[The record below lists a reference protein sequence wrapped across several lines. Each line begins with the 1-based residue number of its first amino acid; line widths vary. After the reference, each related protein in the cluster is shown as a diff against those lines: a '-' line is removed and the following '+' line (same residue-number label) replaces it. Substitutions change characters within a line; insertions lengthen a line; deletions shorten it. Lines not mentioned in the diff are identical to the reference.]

1 MATTE
6 RLNRF
11 EALKEALPGGRGL
24 EPTGGSKAVP
34 GGAVVA
40 LWLRSTHFVVSPCAR
55 CSPVQPRA
63 HVHCFRETLTDGLHG
78 GLVMVAHDGV
88 RRDSTGRERAAEER
102 LRHLGVAVVAVVA
115 EQHVEDLAVLVDGPV
130 QGAFLRA
137 PVPNEEALVHLPC
150 PAGPS
155 TVLADRRRVPRPE
168 GLDPPQDGPLGDVDA
183 PLGEEHH
190 HAGGG
195 ERVAQL
201 PADRQQDHLRRPTVP
216 REGRHRSRR
225 EGTVAGPTHETLAAG
240 AVAAVAL
247 GGRTPARGT
256 KKHTAWT
263 VPATDDVADS

>member
-1 MATTE
+1 MAEGAARGKLEGKVALVTGSTLGIGRATA
-6 RLNRF
+6 RLFAAEGARVVVN
-11 EALKEALPGGRGL
+11 GL
-24 EPTGGSKAVP
+24 ERGEGERTIADIRSGG
-34 GGAVVA
+34 GVV
-40 LWLRSTHFVVSPCAR
+40 V
-55 CSPVQPRA
+55 
-63 HVHCFRETLTDGLHG
+63 
-78 GLVMVAHDGV
+78 
-88 RRDSTGRERAAEER
+88 
-102 LRHLGVAVVAVVA
+102 

-137 PVPNEEALVHLPC
+137 PVPKEEALVHLPC

-155 TVLADRRRVPRPE
+155 TVLADRRRAPRPE

-183 PLGEEHH
+183 PLGEEHQ

-225 EGTVAGPTHETLAAG
+225 EGTVAGPTHEPLAAG

-256 KKHTAWT
+256 TWHKAWAL
-263 VPATDDVADS
+263 PATDGVADSRSAITRSGSRCLRRSRRATATHG